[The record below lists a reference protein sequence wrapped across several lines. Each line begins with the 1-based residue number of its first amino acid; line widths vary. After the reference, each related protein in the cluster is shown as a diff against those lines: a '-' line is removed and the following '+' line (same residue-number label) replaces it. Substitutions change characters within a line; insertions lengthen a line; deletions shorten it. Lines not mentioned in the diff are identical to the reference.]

1 MNIRTVFDT
10 ISTDECLGYKPV
22 SSSTKPAHIAN
33 GWFRRLA
40 GKSYNPVLLNEVMI
54 QWVRSKE
61 LNPSEPLLERES
73 DLFQPFLPQT
83 QRQAFVDFRAD
94 LRALLSPFGGAVNSG
109 NDWSSYNITTL
120 RHLTK
125 DRADNSVGAFLYHLL
140 TTDCGTGPSPLVS
153 FLLSILNDSSDELST
168 LSAPLL
174 HGISEAAVSV
184 GSYPA
189 VTVFKR
195 TKDGFSS
202 QSLRHLRQG
211 FDQLYQFEESFGGGL
226 DALRRAVTFGVFAV
240 LVHMVN
246 RGPELRKAK
255 GITPMLLYFGGRKR
269 NTVHY
274 ASHQTY
280 SFCRQS
286 IEQMYTSKFQQKVA
300 ARIGDDPSL
309 RECQKFVKQLEFE
322 KANEADAKRLEISNL
337 LSAYTETQQP
347 IEALASA
354 LTDVTFRLMSGDP
367 TDFYRGLGVRVGF
380 LRPTGGTR
388 KFFSLEGILL
398 EAVLASCVSKDELT
412 YKEFLDIL
420 YERYGILTGGRQHDA
435 DVLLGVGI
443 DQVTVEDLRE
453 NSMSLRRQLVAT
465 GWASEYADGV
475 MIVHLPHGGQS

>member
-40 GKSYNPVLLNEVMI
+40 GKVYDPVLLNEVMI
-54 QWVRSKE
+54 HWVRSRE
-61 LNPSEPLLERES
+61 LNPSEPLLDRES
-73 DLFQPFLPQT
+73 ELFQPFLPQT

-94 LRALLSPFGGAVNSG
+94 LRALLSPYGGAVNSG

-140 TTDCGTGPSPLVS
+140 TTDCGSGPSPLVG
-153 FLLSILNDSSDELST
+153 FLLNILKDTSDELST
-168 LSAPLL
+168 LTTPLL
-174 HGISEAAVSV
+174 KEISESAINVGTYPAVSV
-184 GSYPA
+184 
-189 VTVFKR
+189 FKKG
-195 TKDGFSS
+195 KDGFSS
-202 QSLRHLRQG
+202 QSLRHLREG
-211 FDQLYQFEESFGGGL
+211 FDHLYQFEASFGGGL
-226 DALRRAVTFGVFAV
+226 DALRRAVAFGVFAV

-246 RGPELRKAK
+246 RGPELRRAK
-255 GITPMLLYFGGRKR
+255 GITPMLLYFGGRRR

-280 SFCRQS
+280 SLCRQS

-300 ARIGDDPSL
+300 ARIGSAPSFK
-309 RECQKFVKQLEFE
+309 ECQNFVKQLEFE
-322 KANEADAKRLEISNL
+322 KPNETESKRLEISNL
-337 LSAYTETQQP
+337 LSAYTETQEP

-388 KFFSLEGILL
+388 KFFSLDGILL
-398 EAVLASCVSKDELT
+398 EAVLASCVSAEALT

-420 YERYGILTGGRQHDA
+420 YERYGILTGGRQQDA

-453 NSMSLRRQLVAT
+453 NSMSLRKQLVAT

-475 MIVHLPHGGQS
+475 MNVHLPHGGQS